1 MTANGETLPTRLVLC
16 IDGTPVKSGGSQ
28 TNIQRVSAAI
38 KQGRCLDSLTSE
50 LYRQESHCIPW
61 TGAAEDTFSADRLA
75 PGVLGQTHIKQV
87 QAAYEKCSQLVG
99 NKDEVWLFGFGRG
112 AYVAR
117 AVAGLLHQVGA
128 TASAG
133 QPEFV
138 NDFKKVLKESER
150 QAGRRSSLALSP
162 ISSIASGSLRPAPR
176 IRFVGAFDTV
186 KAGYGDSIFD
196 ISFNSSIQHMRHA
209 LAVHEDKR
217 PPEFVGYESLYGTN
231 LADTNRSLVEAWFTG
246 THIDLAGSAK
256 KAGLALYPLQWMLLE
271 AKKCGLAIAV
281 DNKWPTDPLSLV
293 FPKSGKKGSQ
303 PWTCTSANG
312 IKTSMHDFRSV
323 HDIDDYSIKLMS
335 NTGLTISKPR
345 YPFAEKGNLQSY
357 CDWAPQGTI
366 IHPSV
371 YLLLDEHI
379 HIALEA
385 KELKLQRYLA
395 DWRER
400 MLGSQYGVVNTGF
413 WLDDELDDTPDP
425 GAIRILVCGNTGV
438 GKSTLINKVFGV
450 KVTATEKLF
459 KAVSEFAADVPIVI
473 VATKKDD
480 FLEVQFGAH
489 RKAMKKDGLKF
500 DEEACDT
507 YAAEKLVERIERIKT
522 EMQSVPGGRLDAC
535 VAISQELSKTTSRCF
550 DTDKVRLLY
559 IRAQV
564 SRIDLKV
571 DFALCEVTRRY
582 KRLIRSATGSSF
594 APFGATIVRKVS
606 IDQMTKA
613 IINCFG
619 LPTVSANAALEA
631 LKANVWSSVGSNF
644 ALAFAE
650 SFQVIGV
657 VGTVF
662 AAGIPA
668 WAVTGTINSTYI
680 VPATCRLFLIMACD
694 LIFVLARSF
703 KEVTFRASGQ
713 PNEKDVGAAARSY
726 RIRGY
731 SQHVH
736 REIKT
741 LVPRYSV
748 VAAMKAEKVK
758 QGVEAIFGRY
768 KDKLMEDV
776 DLPLKPGRSRTKSGD
791 NADEISLLTHTDSVE
806 GDSELLND
814 IKEGKAALAELE
826 AKEPLVEMNAIRD
839 AMELPADSK
848 RSELDAIGTQRIELD
863 ATPKYTY

>member
-38 KQGRCLDSLTSE
+38 KQGRCLDGLTSE

-75 PGVLGQTHIKQV
+75 PGVLGQTHIKQI

-133 QPEFV
+133 QPEFI

-217 PPEFVGYESLYGTN
+217 PPEFVAYESLYGTN
-231 LADTNRSLVEAWFTG
+231 LADTGRSLVEAWFTG
-246 THIDLAGSAK
+246 THIDLGGSAK

-281 DNKWPTDPLSLV
+281 DNKWPTDPLTLV
-293 FPKSGKKGSQ
+293 FPKGGKKGSQ
-303 PWTCTSANG
+303 AWTCTSANG

-323 HDIDDYSIKLMS
+323 HDIDDYSIKLIS
-335 NTGLTISKPR
+335 NTGLTITKPR
-345 YPFAEKGNLQSY
+345 YPFAENGNLQHY

-413 WLDDELDDTPDP
+413 WLDDEPDDTPDP

-450 KVTATEKLF
+450 KVVSPVVVPTALRTDTNE
-459 KAVSEFAADVPIVI
+459 PP
-473 VATKKDD
+473 
-480 FLEVQFGAH
+480 
-489 RKAMKKDGLKF
+489 DG
-500 DEEACDT
+500 
-507 YAAEKLVERIERIKT
+507 
-522 EMQSVPGGRLDAC
+522 
-535 VAISQELSKTTSRCF
+535 ELRSNSRYSRCPRR
-550 DTDKVRLLY
+550 DH
-559 IRAQV
+559 IRGQ
-564 SRIDLKV
+564 
-571 DFALCEVTRRY
+571 
-582 KRLIRSATGSSF
+582 TGS
-594 APFGATIVRKVS
+594 GR
-606 IDQMTKA
+606 
-613 IINCFG
+613 
-619 LPTVSANAALEA
+619 
-631 LKANVWSSVGSNF
+631 
-644 ALAFAE
+644 
-650 SFQVIGV
+650 
-657 VGTVF
+657 
-662 AAGIPA
+662 
-668 WAVTGTINSTYI
+668 
-680 VPATCRLFLIMACD
+680 
-694 LIFVLARSF
+694 AR
-703 KEVTFRASGQ
+703 FRW
-713 PNEKDVGAAARSY
+713 
-726 RIRGY
+726 
-731 SQHVH
+731 
-736 REIKT
+736 
-741 LVPRYSV
+741 L
-748 VAAMKAEKVK
+748 
-758 QGVEAIFGRY
+758 
-768 KDKLMEDV
+768 
-776 DLPLKPGRSRTKSGD
+776 
-791 NADEISLLTHTDSVE
+791 
-806 GDSELLND
+806 
-814 IKEGKAALAELE
+814 
-826 AKEPLVEMNAIRD
+826 
-839 AMELPADSK
+839 
-848 RSELDAIGTQRIELD
+848 
-863 ATPKYTY
+863 